1 MKNDFEMEVKK
12 ILKQAE
18 KEMLELNHPY
28 VGSEHMLLAVLKSN
42 SNVTSILNNYGLFY
56 DNFKENLVKIVG
68 KSRIRSEVALYTPLL
83 KRIISNSL
91 DDAKERN
98 TKVKTEYLILE
109 MIEEGEGV
117 GIRILLNMNISLD
130 DLYESLNKPL
140 KEYNNDLYLYNIGK
154 ILNNNL
160 PDEKIF
166 KREKEINNMIEILLR
181 KNKNNPLL
189 IGEAGVGKTAI
200 VEELAR
206 KIDSGEVPSVLSSY
220 KIVSLDTGSLISGT
234 RYRGDFEERL
244 NKIIK
249 EAVNNKNII
258 LFIDEIHTIVN
269 CGGAEGAIDAA
280 NILKPYLARGDI
292 KIIGATTNKEYKNT
306 IYKDK
311 ALDRRFQTL
320 YIEEPDLKD
329 TIYILN
335 SVKSDYEK
343 HHNVI
348 ITNENIEDI
357 VMYSDKYIF
366 NKFNPDKALD
376 ILDLV
381 CAHAKM
387 TRPNNKNA
395 LSVLEK
401 KKEKLLLQKK
411 YNAVLELE
419 LKIHSLKENNDKI
432 EITREDILKVI
443 EYKTNMPVLDN
454 FNKNL
459 NNLKDL
465 LLKKIYGQNEAVEKI
480 VDLLKEK
487 YLIDNRNPLSITL
500 VGPSG
505 CGKTFI
511 TKEIAS
517 ILFGEKHFLHLNMKE
532 FASDFAVSKLL
543 GTSQGYIGYDDECI
557 LSKIKD
563 YPYSII
569 LLDDIEKASNKVKDI
584 FEKIIEE
591 GYVTTNKG
599 ETIHFENTTI
609 IATSCKKVKNKVGFK
624 TTNIKETKS
633 TLFGD
638 NIIYLNK
645 IDKVSAKKYIK
656 RESNNLKLTK
666 EEIDSIIKKASI
678 ETLGMKGLQRE
689 LNHYKIKKMLANV

>member
-56 DNFKENLVKIVG
+56 DNFKENLIKIVG

-166 KREKEINNMIEILLR
+166 KREKEINNIIEILLR

-206 KIDSGEVPSVLSSY
+206 KIDSGEVPSMLSSY

-348 ITNENIEDI
+348 ITSENIEDI

-487 YLIDNRNPLSITL
+487 YLIDNRYPLSITL

-666 EEIDSIIKKASI
+666 DEIDSIIKKASI

>member
-56 DNFKENLVKIVG
+56 DNFKENLIKIVG

-166 KREKEINNMIEILLR
+166 KREKEINNIIEILLR

-206 KIDSGEVPSVLSSY
+206 KIDSSEVPSMLSSY

-348 ITNENIEDI
+348 ITSENIEDI

-487 YLIDNRNPLSITL
+487 YLIDNRYPLSITL

-666 EEIDSIIKKASI
+666 DEIDSIIKKASI

>member
-166 KREKEINNMIEILLR
+166 KREKEINNIIEILLR

-206 KIDSGEVPSVLSSY
+206 KIDSGEVPSMLSSY

-280 NILKPYLARGDI
+280 NILKPYLARGNI

-348 ITNENIEDI
+348 ITSENIEDI

-609 IATSCKKVKNKVGFK
+609 IATSCKKAKNKVGFK

-666 EEIDSIIKKASI
+666 DEIDSIIKKASI